1 MKRKAVKLYVR
12 EGFVKDRQGNVFP
25 SFVEGDADV
34 LEVLKEVDKLLEEH
48 GLEIWYGDAT
58 QSGHCDFGIF
68 KR

>member
-1 MKRKAVKLYVR
+1 
-12 EGFVKDRQGNVFP
+12 
-25 SFVEGDADV
+25 
-34 LEVLKEVDKLLEEH
+34 LEEH